1 MSGVLVIEMN
11 DDAVAALGVL
21 TGQLPLYLPG
31 KLTPGLELIV
41 GNGIVRRGD
50 VLVWTES
57 FGQAMA
63 APGEHRDLTSW
74 ECADSRFNL
83 EDAVPVAMEIVDDAL
98 VISEANQRRLLAYA
112 LAFTMRVAQL
122 ANDLTPSASVRCIIT
137 ANETNATFR
146 FHQIRPGE
154 RWHAPDLDSYTQD
167 KLIVIDIRQSTTAA
181 PGS

>member
-11 DDAVAALGVL
+11 DDAVATLGVL

-31 KLTPGLELIV
+31 KLTPGLEMIV
-41 GNGIVRRGD
+41 SGGIVRRGD

-57 FGQAMA
+57 AAPADA

-83 EDAVPVAMEIVDDAL
+83 EDAVPVAMEIVGDAL
-98 VISEANQRRLLAYA
+98 VISESNQRRLLAYA
-112 LAFTMRVAQL
+112 LAFTMRLAQL
-122 ANDLTPSASVRCIIT
+122 ANGLTPPASVRCIIT

-146 FHQIRPGE
+146 FHQIRAGE
-154 RWHAPDLDSYTQD
+154 RWHAPDLDSYQQD
-167 KLIVIDIRQSTTAA
+167 KLIVIDVRQ
-181 PGS
+181 PGSA

>member
-57 FGQAMA
+57 FGQAPA
-63 APGEHRDLTSW
+63 APGEHRDLNSGVANG
-74 ECADSRFNL
+74 EGIFNR
-83 EDAVPVAMEIVDDAL
+83 PIVFDRSAL
-98 VISEANQRRLLAYA
+98 RQNAAQRVL
-112 LAFTMRVAQL
+112 
-122 ANDLTPSASVRCIIT
+122 
-137 ANETNATFR
+137 
-146 FHQIRPGE
+146 
-154 RWHAPDLDSYTQD
+154 
-167 KLIVIDIRQSTTAA
+167 
-181 PGS
+181 